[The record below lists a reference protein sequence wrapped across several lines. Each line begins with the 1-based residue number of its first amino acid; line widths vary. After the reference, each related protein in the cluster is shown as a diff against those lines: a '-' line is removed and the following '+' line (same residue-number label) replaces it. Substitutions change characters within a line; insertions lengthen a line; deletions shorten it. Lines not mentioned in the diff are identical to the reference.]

1 MLMFVKCC
9 KLKKKKSSIHACLEN
24 ELNLF
29 AQVRRL
35 KWPVGFL
42 NAQTE
47 TDTDW
52 LLDKHLDCNISLFAD
67 FL

>member
-1 MLMFVKCC
+1 M
-9 KLKKKKSSIHACLEN
+9 HACLEN